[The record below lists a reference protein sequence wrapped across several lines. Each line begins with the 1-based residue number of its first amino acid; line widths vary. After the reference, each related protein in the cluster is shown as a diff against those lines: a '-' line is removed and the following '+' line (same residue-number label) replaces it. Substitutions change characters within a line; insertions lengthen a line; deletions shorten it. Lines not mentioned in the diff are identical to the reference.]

1 MSIAIA
7 ATRDRATDRRVI
19 ALWLFVIAALVF
31 VMVAVGGITRLTDS
45 GLSIVEWKPVT
56 GILPP
61 MSEAAWTA
69 EFEKYKAFPEYQKIN
84 RGMELEGFK
93 SIYWPEYWHRV
104 LGRLIGFAFAVPF
117 AVFFL
122 TGRIERAL
130 VPRLLLLFVLG
141 GAQGALGWFMV
152 KSGLVDRPDVS
163 QYRLTAHLGLAVL
176 LYWLILKAALQLW
189 RPASPVPAPRGLA
202 QAGLGLV
209 YLQILLGGLVAG
221 LDAGMIYNTWPL
233 MDGSVVPTHLIFSET
248 PLWLNFF
255 ENVATVQFQHR
266 LGAYIVTLVLLLLW
280 WRSRTTALAG
290 TAHLVLAALAL
301 QMVLGVTTLLHVVP
315 LPLAALHQ
323 LGALLLLSTLI
334 VYTNRAAK

>member
-7 ATRDRATDRRVI
+7 ATRDRAADRRVI
-19 ALWLFVIAALVF
+19 ALWLFAIAALVF
-31 VMVAVGGITRLTDS
+31 LMVAVGGITRLTNS

-84 RGMELEGFK
+84 RGMDLDGFK

-122 TGRIERAL
+122 TGRVERVLA
-130 VPRLLLLFVLG
+130 PRLLLLFVLG

-163 QYRLTAHLGLAVL
+163 QYRLAAHLGLAVL
-176 LYWLILKAALQLW
+176 LYWLILTTALQLW
-189 RPASPVPAPRGLA
+189 RPAPPVAAPRGLA
-202 QAGLGLV
+202 HAGLGLV

-221 LDAGMIYNTWPL
+221 LDAGLIYNTWPL
-233 MDGSVVPTHLIFSET
+233 MDGSVVPTHLIFSES

-266 LGAYIVTLVLLLLW
+266 VGAYIVTLVLLLLW
-280 WRSRTTALAG
+280 WRSRSTALAG
-290 TAHLVLAALAL
+290 AANLVLAALAL

-315 LPLAALHQ
+315 VPLAALHQ

-334 VYTNRAAK
+334 V